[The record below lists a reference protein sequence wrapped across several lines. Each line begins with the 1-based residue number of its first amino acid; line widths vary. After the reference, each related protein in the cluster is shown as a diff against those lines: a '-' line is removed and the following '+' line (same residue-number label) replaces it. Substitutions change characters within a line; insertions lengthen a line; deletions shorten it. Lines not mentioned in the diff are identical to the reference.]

1 MKLRTYRTAVLC
13 LFYAVWLT
21 ASAIALAVLG
31 WIPSGWAYLAATIL
45 FAGVFLAGTVFALLV
60 NFKMLRITCPFCG
73 QRGRL
78 ATENRRYTYFICP
91 RCGEIHPAGP
101 MSRSYVRLGKD
112 LPGNDDG
119 SEGDSQG
126 ETPDHDGDKHSS

>member
-21 ASAIALAVLG
+21 AAAIALAILG
-31 WIPSGWAYLAATIL
+31 WIPSGWAYVVATVL
-45 FAGVFLAGTVFALLV
+45 FVGVFVAGTVFALLV
-60 NFKMLRITCPFCG
+60 NLKLLRITCPFCG

-91 RCGEIHPAGP
+91 KCGEIHPAGP
-101 MSRSYVRLGKD
+101 MSRSYIRLGKD
-112 LPGNDDG
+112 LHHKDDSSEANSPGENPDD
-119 SEGDSQG
+119 
-126 ETPDHDGDKHSS
+126 DGDKASS